1 MDDLSVKEKIVNAMA
16 EPRAPDALVERMV
29 QRVKAIETGRRAE
42 EQLRSEGGEPQP
54 EARTMLA
61 AESIVGR
68 LMQRTPPP
76 DGVTGAQMARQLKEQ
91 PRFRELVESDA
102 DLLNGL
108 TSGRLL
114 KKLGAS
120 KETVREAGI
129 TPVIR
134 NDKPRRQGPGI

>member
-1 MDDLSVKEKIVNAMA
+1 MDDLNLKEKIINAMA
-16 EPRAPDALVERMV
+16 EPRAPDALVERTV
-29 QRVKAIETGRRAE
+29 QRVKAIETGRMAE
-42 EQLRSEGGEPQP
+42 EQLREKSGKLQP
-54 EARTMLA
+54 EARTTLA
-61 AESIVGR
+61 AESMVGR
-68 LMQRTPPP
+68 LMQQMPPP

-114 KKLGAS
+114 KKLGAM
-120 KETVREAGI
+120 KETVRETEI
-129 TPVIR
+129 TPVIK